1 MSNLVLTRRKQESVI
16 IHMNDEII
24 CKVTVTSLGNKQVK
38 LAFEADEEIKVDREE
53 IFNKKKGDQYGSCFS

>member
-16 IHMNDEII
+16 IHMNDKII

-38 LAFEADEEIKVDREE
+38 LAFEADKEVKVDREE
-53 IFNKKKGDQYGSCFS
+53 IFNKK

>member
-16 IHMNDEII
+16 IHINDEII

-53 IFNKKKGDQYGSCFS
+53 IFNKK

>member
-16 IHMNDEII
+16 IHMDDEII

-38 LAFEADEEIKVDREE
+38 LAFEADEEIKVVREE
-53 IFNKKKGDQYGSCFS
+53 IFNKK

>member
-1 MSNLVLTRRKQESVI
+1 MSNLFLTRRKQESVI

-53 IFNKKKGDQYGSCFS
+53 IFNKK

>member
-16 IHMNDEII
+16 IHMDDEII

-53 IFNKKKGDQYGSCFS
+53 IFNKK

>member
-53 IFNKKKGDQYGSCFS
+53 IFNKK